1 MSSLTPRYI
10 KKRSPILLPPFDP
23 FTKKLTKINLK
34 KWAPVVK
41 PLVKKAA
48 KKLAKVAV
56 PLAGAGG
63 AGALAVLGINQ
74 VPGGL
79 GGIQAVLPSGLWRP
93 SIG

>member
-1 MSSLTPRYI
+1 MTSLTTPRHI
-10 KKRSPILLPPFDP
+10 KKRSPIPLPPFDP
-23 FTKKLTKINLK
+23 FTKKFTKINLK
-34 KWAPVVK
+34 KWG

-48 KKLAKVAV
+48 KKLAKVSV

-63 AGALAVLGINQ
+63 ASALAVLGINQ

>member
-1 MSSLTPRYI
+1 MDAKWMASGGR
-10 KKRSPILLPPFDP
+10 RSVHMG
-23 FTKKLTKINLK
+23 KHINIHVGGLWRCK
-34 KWAPVVK
+34 
-41 PLVKKAA
+41 
-48 KKLAKVAV
+48 
-56 PLAGAGG
+56 GTGG